1 MSDAD
6 AFEQP
11 IALTISESFTLAS
24 LGRISRRNNSGS
36 QTVPGIGLVPTPT
49 APDVRR

>member
-6 AFEQP
+6 ALLIP
-11 IALTISESFTLAS
+11 VASTIAEGFTLAS

-36 QTVPGIGLVPTPT
+36 
-49 APDVRR
+49 